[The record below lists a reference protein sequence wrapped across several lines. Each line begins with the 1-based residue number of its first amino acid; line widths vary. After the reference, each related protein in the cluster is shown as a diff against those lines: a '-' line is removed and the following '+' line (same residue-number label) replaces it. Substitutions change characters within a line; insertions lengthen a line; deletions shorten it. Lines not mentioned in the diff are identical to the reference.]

1 MLRKLVAILSCTCA
15 LLCVDCTAST
25 VHRISEVIVSNAQ
38 VLADSQEL
46 YRHTREDLSD
56 CRNMETDSSNISVWN
71 CSRLYDSSYGYNES
85 SCRFVREN
93 CQTKAHLIN
102 YLTFMKCDL
111 PTNLKVSIYT
121 LHYYDTIFY
130 SIAYIACRLHTTN
143 HMVLLPHL
151 SPCYNSKCL
160 VNFRLG

>member
-1 MLRKLVAILSCTCA
+1 MLLLEMLRKLVAILLCTCA

-25 VHRISEVIVSNAQ
+25 VHRISEVIVSSGQ
-38 VLADSQEL
+38 VLAESHEL

-56 CRNMETDSSNISVWN
+56 CRDMETDSSNMSVWN
-71 CSRLYDSSYGYNES
+71 CSRLYDSSNGYNES

-111 PTNLKVSIYT
+111 PTNLKVSTVYIIMTQYFT
-121 LHYYDTIFY
+121 QY
-130 SIAYIACRLHTTN
+130 AYIHSL
-143 HMVLLPHL
+143 
-151 SPCYNSKCL
+151 
-160 VNFRLG
+160 